1 MPPLSPARR
10 AERSVAD
17 VVRAMRSLER
27 SYLLGVEGVTEVW
40 LVRHAD
46 VYDALIEVE
55 DPPLSQRGREQARRL
70 AERIRR
76 VEVAAV
82 YASPARRAQ
91 ETARELAAEVRTD
104 TRLAEAA
111 ATFTAGRLRV
121 EEGAPAVIERMRHA
135 VDDAAAAHPGG
146 RVVMVSHGIAILDC
160 LADLLRLE
168 PRTLRMYPPFTGVSI
183 VRIKDGGRAAGTLFD
198 VAHLETMG

>member
-1 MPPLSPARR
+1 MPPLSQARH
-10 AERSVAD
+10 AERSVPE

-46 VYDALIEVE
+46 VYDGLMEVE
-55 DPPLSQRGREQARRL
+55 DPPLSETGWKQARRL

-76 VEVAAV
+76 VEVEAV

-91 ETARELAAEVRTD
+91 ETARGLAAAVQTD

-111 ATFTAGRLRV
+111 ATFSAGRVRIV
-121 EEGAPAVIERMRHA
+121 EGATAVIERMRAA

-146 RVVMVSHGIAILDC
+146 RVVMVSHGIAIIDF
-160 LADLLRLE
+160 LADVLRLE
-168 PRTLRMYPPFTGVSI
+168 PRTLRLYPPYTGVSI
-183 VRIKDGGRAAGTLFD
+183 VRIKDSQRAAGTLFD